1 MSSQLLEASVRLF
14 DPSTAAEW
22 QAKGLATSVWLSF
35 VTIHL
40 SNPLHISLY
49 NKYFTSVAFIRG
61 KFAVKIKEAILSA
74 SKTRIYFQLQRAAHR
89 LKVEADSVLAEAGGL
104 TTAQA
109 AIMSIIAK
117 DGPVAQK
124 YIAEKLSQRESAITA
139 MAARLLKAGYI
150 TKIRSQAD
158 ARAWEL
164 EVTDA
169 GCQAL
174 DGIQK
179 QFAKLNAKLDDKIDH
194 SEMQRLA
201 SSLDKI
207 IQAMDS

>member
-1 MSSQLLEASVRLF
+1 V
-14 DPSTAAEW
+14 
-22 QAKGLATSVWLSF
+22 
-35 VTIHL
+35 
-40 SNPLHISLY
+40 
-49 NKYFTSVAFIRG
+49 FIRG

-89 LKVEADSVLAEAGGL
+89 LKVEADAVLAEAGGL

-169 GCQAL
+169 GRQAL
-174 DGIQK
+174 NGMQK
-179 QFAKLNAKLDDKIDH
+179 QFAKINAKLVDKIDH

-201 SSLDKI
+201 ASLDKI
-207 IQAMDS
+207 IQAIES